1 MAETSKTVSEA
12 LTLLTVVAEA
22 PGSIADLARRVDSPR
37 TVVQRLLATL
47 RKQAFVMRLPDGRYA
62 LGTAVTDLSG
72 RVGTPLRLVAARHLE
87 ALAQRLNETV
97 VLTLRQAGEGV
108 SVAQVVAP
116 DRMVRVEY
124 PPGFRHPLHVAAGG
138 RAILAALDDAT
149 RASETNRA
157 PDPAALLTML
167 SRARK
172 RGYAVSVNELQQGVA
187 GLAAPVLGPG
197 GLAVASVGVIVPVER
212 FTESADLATAVIDCA
227 RAVSAALAE

>member
-12 LTLLTVVAEA
+12 LRLLTVVAEA
-22 PGSIADLARRVDSPR
+22 PGSVADLARRLESSR

-47 RKQAFVMRLPDGRYA
+47 RAHGFVMRLPDGRFA
-62 LGTAVTDLSG
+62 LGTAVTDLAG
-72 RVGTPLRLVAARHLE
+72 RVGTPLRLLAARHLE
-87 ALAQRLNETV
+87 ALAHRLNETV
-97 VLTLRQAGEGV
+97 VLTLRQASEGV

-138 RAILAALDDAT
+138 RAILAALDAAT
-149 RASETNRA
+149 RAAEADRSPTPETLR
-157 PDPAALLTML
+157 AALG
-167 SRARK
+167 RARK

-212 FTESADLATAVIDCA
+212 FQESAELAAAVIDCA
-227 RAVSAALAE
+227 RAVSAALGE